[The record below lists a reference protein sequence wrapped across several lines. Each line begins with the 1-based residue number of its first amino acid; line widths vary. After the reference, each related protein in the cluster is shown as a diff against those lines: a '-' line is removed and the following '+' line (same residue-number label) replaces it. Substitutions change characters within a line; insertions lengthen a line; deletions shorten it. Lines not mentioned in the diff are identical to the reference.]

1 MQPCGKFVYK
11 VYGEYTDVSAQD
23 FLHVQTDLEYR
34 REWDSTAIA
43 LELIDTDTSPGS
55 NSHVIYWEMLW
66 PMLDDKFPLTRALAK
81 DYRFEMAVGIN
92 GRIWICGHTP
102 RQTIG
107 LSHAI
112 LGVQHIPKHQLD
124 DYCRNI
130 VSMKSFPR
138 RVFLLR
144 VHRYFVDHLKN
155 RSDSILRLWMD
166 QCEYIVSQRI
176 RRGQQM
182 LSLYT
187 KICAEEE
194 IRELL
199 GRLRRHVQRHAKGIM
214 LSAVA
219 FTFNWN
225 DERITLESV
234 REHFEE
240 INFVEKLK
248 ESTLVCRKC
257 FKRRIIDKKID
268 GIEYCVC
275 TDAHKRCPSDW
286 EPYLER
292 QDLIIWRQMQPCGKF
307 VYKVYGEYTDVSA
320 QDFLH
325 VQTDLE
331 YRREWDS
338 TAIALELID
347 TDTSPGSNSHVIYW
361 EMLWPKLFANR
372 DYVYNRRTFVD
383 RKRQVIVIANRSTH
397 HPKCPVKPPNQRVSD
412 YWSYMVI
419 KPSKSFKSTG
429 LRFVLTYFD
438 DPGIVIP
445 PAKLFANRDYVY
457 NRRTFVDRKRQVIV
471 IANKSTHHP
480 RCPVKPPNQRVS
492 DYWSYMVIKP
502 SKSFKSTGLRFVLT
516 YFDDPGIKLFA
527 NRDYVYNRR
536 TFVDRKRQVI
546 VIANKST
553 HHPRCP
559 VKPPNQ
565 RVSDYWS
572 YMVIK
577 PSKSFKSTGLRFVLT
592 YFDDPGIVIPP
603 AVTSWVARKQ
613 MPEFLNRLHA
623 ATLKYAQMRHDEE
636 VEALNRVY
644 AHENLPDPGY
654 EYPPDPEVATDDKPT
669 SSSSSG
675 GDRILEEVVDA
686 QEEEEEA
693 SDQKINPGGDSSIH
707 TTILREMK
715 DKEEK
720 KKEKLV

>member
-1 MQPCGKFVYK
+1 
-11 VYGEYTDVSAQD
+11 
-23 FLHVQTDLEYR
+23 
-34 REWDSTAIA
+34 
-43 LELIDTDTSPGS
+43 
-55 NSHVIYWEMLW
+55 
-66 PMLDDKFPLTRALAK
+66 
-81 DYRFEMAVGIN
+81 
-92 GRIWICGHTP
+92 
-102 RQTIG
+102 
-107 LSHAI
+107 
-112 LGVQHIPKHQLD
+112 
-124 DYCRNI
+124 
-130 VSMKSFPR
+130 MKSFPR

-397 HPKCPVKPPNQRVSD
+397 HP
-412 YWSYMVI
+412 
-419 KPSKSFKSTG
+419 
-429 LRFVLTYFD
+429 
-438 DPGIVIP
+438 
-445 PAKLFANRDYVY
+445 
-457 NRRTFVDRKRQVIV
+457 
-471 IANKSTHHP
+471 
-480 RCPVKPPNQRVS
+480 
-492 DYWSYMVIKP
+492 
-502 SKSFKSTGLRFVLT
+502 
-516 YFDDPGIKLFA
+516 
-527 NRDYVYNRR
+527 
-536 TFVDRKRQVI
+536 
-546 VIANKST
+546 
-553 HHPRCP
+553 RCP

-693 SDQKINPGGDSSIH
+693 SDSKNKSWWRFFHPYYYFA
-707 TTILREMK
+707 
-715 DKEEK
+715 
-720 KKEKLV
+720 